1 MFIVGCSP
9 LPAEALPL
17 HVRIRVHVAGGDQ
30 ISDVGGHEGAQ
41 AQLVIIADYSS
52 VRTASYLCT
61 TPTPLLSP
69 IQCPSHHRI
78 LGTNNVLLLDHC
90 AV

>member
-17 HVRIRVHVAGGDQ
+17 HLRIRVHVAGGDQ

-41 AQLVIIADYSS
+41 AQLVIIADYL
-52 VRTASYLCT
+52 V
-61 TPTPLLSP
+61 
-69 IQCPSHHRI
+69 
-78 LGTNNVLLLDHC
+78 
-90 AV
+90 